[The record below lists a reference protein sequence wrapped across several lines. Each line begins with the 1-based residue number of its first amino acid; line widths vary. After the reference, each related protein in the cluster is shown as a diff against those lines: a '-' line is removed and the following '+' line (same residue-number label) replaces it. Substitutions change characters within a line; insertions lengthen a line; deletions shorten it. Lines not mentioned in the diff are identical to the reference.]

1 MRQKYLFLSAESKNN
16 LCPRLSKDEID
27 YENVSPIKKVETVE
41 SLKATLKHHHNIG
54 TFVQSSQEFTFIGKP
69 FQVIYSNFDT
79 IYFNYDFNQR
89 LDFSH
94 IFEILLYFTTNKIN
108 LHRSLLHLLQ

>member
-1 MRQKYLFLSAESKNN
+1 MRQKYLLLSAESKNN

-54 TFVQSSQEFTFIGKP
+54 TFVQSSQEFTFIGKL

-79 IYFNYDFNQR
+79 IYFTLTNVLISLISLKFYF
-89 LDFSH
+89 
-94 IFEILLYFTTNKIN
+94 ILQQI
-108 LHRSLLHLLQ
+108 R